1 MNKIERAQKK
11 QKHKALRGQAMVEY
25 SFITWAL
32 ALALVIGGSMRLPG
46 TNGNVFDLFIAAYQ
60 MYYDSFYFVLNMP
73 FP

>member
-1 MNKIERAQKK
+1 MNKIQRTRKNTQR
-11 QKHKALRGQAMVEY
+11 RGQAMVEY
-25 SFITWAL
+25 SFVTWAL

-46 TNGNVFDLFIAAYQ
+46 TNGSVFDLFISAYQ